1 MIKLCTILNVRS
13 EEDIT
18 QKFEESASAYLK
30 SDYEA
35 NEPIFDV
42 TLQVKTENGEIKVCK
57 PRLFASDWARIQN
70 KGYLYMSEEQ

>member
-30 SDYEA
+30 SDYKA

-42 TLQVKTENGEIKVCK
+42 TLQVKTESHDCLHQTGREYRTKGICTCRRSNEI
-57 PRLFASDWARIQN
+57 
-70 KGYLYMSEEQ
+70 

>member
-1 MIKLCTILNVRS
+1 MIKICTIVNVLS

-18 QKFEESASAYLK
+18 KEFEQSVSDYLK
-30 SDYEA
+30 RDYTA
-35 NEPIFDV
+35 NEPIFNV
-42 TLQVKTENGEIKVCK
+42 TLQVETENGEIKVCK